1 MSATVDWGEEGSDV
15 DTSCLAAPDRV
26 GSPVDEGCAVEYHDL
41 PDVDA
46 AEIRKTDGLE
56 MTALSIWI
64 LWNDVVS
71 VADLTADGR
80 SVGRWWT

>member
-64 LWNDVVS
+64 LWNERG
-71 VADLTADGR
+71 LRG
-80 SVGRWWT
+80 